1 MDCLR
6 KRKVKSMIFKFKRK
20 IVLPILILLIMPTI
34 ILSILFFNR
43 MQKISYENTVENVEN
58 SLKTYPI
65 KDEFYSK
72 QMLFSE
78 LSSLMSVKIIAYEG
92 NNIVYNSLD
101 GINLDIEEIKLGYT
115 GNKRYEIKKKTY
127 ENFNISLYIIIDR
140 FKIFSNIL
148 NINIPYLILIII
160 SIFIS
165 LQGILLLMD
174 SFFKPI
180 SILLEG
186 YNDIISENFKSDI
199 NIKRED
205 ELGLLGEAFNEMK
218 KRIAIGSNKFLLM
231 KRFNDDI
238 LRSISSGIITADMCG
253 KIKNYNDA
261 ASDIIERVM
270 CLNEMN
276 CEIIKILM
284 MQINETIER
293 LDSVNK
299 TEYFNGY
306 DTKESVYL
314 DITTSL
320 MKNSL
325 GEYIG
330 VICSFN
336 DITNRKKIEE
346 NVERIN
352 RLISLGE
359 LTAALAHEI
368 RNPLSGIKMSA
379 QILNKRLVSQI
390 KVSDQK
396 LFEAII
402 TETERVDLLITDLLN
417 FSKPRIPKFQ
427 IIDVSEILDRALIF
441 SKEKIREKQALINV
455 KYNIDEKKVYFDK
468 GQLSQIFLNIISN
481 GLDAI
486 DIKGELIITVKKPT
500 KNGEKYI
507 SVTFEDNG
515 CGIKEENIN
524 KIFNPFFTT
533 RESGTGLGLS
543 VVHKLIMSN
552 NGEVEIESIKSVGTI
567 VKIYLPKYKGDIN
580 ED

>member
-1 MDCLR
+1 
-6 KRKVKSMIFKFKRK
+6 
-20 IVLPILILLIMPTI
+20 MPTV
-34 ILSILFFNR
+34 ILSVLFFNR
-43 MQKISYENTVENVEN
+43 MQKISYENTVEDVEN

-72 QMLFSE
+72 QVLFSE
-78 LSSLMSVKIIAYEG
+78 LSSLMSVRIIAYEG

-127 ENFNISLYIIIDR
+127 ENFNISIYIIIDR

-186 YNDIISENFKSDI
+186 YNDIISGNLKSDI

-231 KRFNDDI
+231 KRFNDDM
-238 LRSISSGIITADMCG
+238 LRSISSGIITADMFG

-270 CLNEMN
+270 CLNEIN
-276 CEIIKILM
+276 PEIVKILM

-299 TEYFNGY
+299 VEYFNGY

-325 GEYIG
+325 GECIG
-330 VICSFN
+330 VICNFN

-352 RLISLGE
+352 RLTSLGE

-379 QILNKRLVSQI
+379 QILNKRLVSQL
-390 KVSDQK
+390 KVSDQN

-417 FSKPRIPKFQ
+417 FSKPRIPKSQ

-441 SKEKIREKQALINV
+441 SKEKIREKQALVNV
-455 KYNIDEKKVYFDK
+455 RYDIDEKKVYFDK

-481 GLDAI
+481 ALDAI
-486 DIKGELIITVKKPT
+486 DIKGKLTITVKKPT
-500 KNGEKYI
+500 KNAEKYV

-543 VVHKLIMSN
+543 VVHKLVMSN
-552 NGEVEIESIKSVGTI
+552 NGRIEVESIKSVGTI
-567 VKIYLPKYKGDIN
+567 VKIYLPKHKGDIN

>member
-1 MDCLR
+1 M
-6 KRKVKSMIFKFKRK
+6 KFKFKRK
-20 IVLPILILLIMPTI
+20 IVLLLLLLLIMPTI

-58 SLKTYPI
+58 SLKTYQI
-65 KDEFYSK
+65 KDGFYSK

-78 LSSLMSVKIIAYEG
+78 LSSLMGVGIIAYEG

-115 GNKRYEIKKKTY
+115 GNKRYEIRKKTY
-127 ENFNISLYIIIDR
+127 EDLNISIYIIIDR

-148 NINIPYLILIII
+148 NINIPYLILIGI

-165 LQGILLLMD
+165 LLGILLLMG

-186 YNDIISENFKSDI
+186 YNDIISGNLKSDI

-238 LRSISSGIITADMCG
+238 LRSISSGIITTDIYG
-253 KIKNYNDA
+253 KIKNYNDV

-270 CLNEMN
+270 CLNEIN
-276 CEIIKILM
+276 PEIVKILV

-293 LDSVNK
+293 LDSVNRI
-299 TEYFNGY
+299 EHFNGY
-306 DTKESVYL
+306 DTTESVYL

-325 GEYIG
+325 GECIG
-330 VICSFN
+330 VICNFN

-346 NVERIN
+346 SVERIN
-352 RLISLGE
+352 RLTSLGE

-379 QILNKRLVSQI
+379 QILNKRLVSQL
-390 KVSDQK
+390 KVSDQN

-402 TETERVDLLITDLLN
+402 TETERLDLLITDLLN

-441 SKEKIREKQALINV
+441 SKEKIREKQALVNV
-455 KYNIDEKKVYFDK
+455 KYNINEKKVYFDK
-468 GQLSQIFLNIISN
+468 GQLSQIFLNIIAN
-481 GLDAI
+481 ALDAI
-486 DIKGELIITVKKPT
+486 DIKGNLIITVKNPT
-500 KNGEKYI
+500 ESAEKYI

-524 KIFNPFFTT
+524 KIFDPFFTT

-543 VVHKLIMSN
+543 VVHKLVLSN
-552 NGEVEIESIKSVGTI
+552 NGNIEIESIKSVGTI

-580 ED
+580 EV